1 MGRIYSGMDRCR
13 LFLVAF
19 FFLFLQAPGI
29 SSGQVSDELQREA
42 TRLERLATYVWD
54 GLHEEGKFGS
64 PVDQRTRLDVFNFVN
79 GTRALKLK
87 TESRRVRVEDLAEFT
102 GLLQLQSKS
111 VDRSLR
117 NLRVSRLILRDWK
130 DAKVSLDS
138 LARLVTRTRR
148 PSLRD
153 KDTARGRDNVNDLG
167 IEISS
172 VRSVGNFFKN
182 DFRIRGEISGRN
194 IVSAGIYS
202 EGRLLKP
209 LSVRL
214 HDSNLSKNPFSV
226 RLEPPEKD
234 VKIRIIDSRGF
245 VLEKT
250 VEFPERELLPGL
262 R

>member
-1 MGRIYSGMDRCR
+1 MSNCR
-13 LFLVAF
+13 LYIAAF
-19 FFLFLQAPGI
+19 IFLFLQAPVFTTA
-29 SSGQVSDELQREA
+29 QVSDGVRREA

-54 GLHEEGKFGS
+54 GLQEEVRFGS

-87 TESRRVRVEDLAEFT
+87 TEGRRVSVEDLAEFA
-102 GLLQLQSKS
+102 GLLQLQSKT

-117 NLRVSRLILRDWK
+117 NVKVSRLILRDWE
-130 DAKVSLDS
+130 DAKASLDS
-138 LARLVTRTRR
+138 LARLVTPARR

-153 KDTARGRDNVNDLG
+153 KDTARSRDNVNDLG

-172 VRSVGNFFKN
+172 IRPVGNFFKN
-182 DFRIRGEISGRN
+182 EFRIRGEISGRN

-202 EGRLLKP
+202 EEQLLKP
-209 LSVRL
+209 ISVRL

-234 VKIRIIDSRGF
+234 VKIRVIDSRGF
-245 VLEKT
+245 VLEKP
-250 VEFPERELLPGL
+250 VELPERGLLPGL